1 VSVRDV
7 AEQIATSP
15 KVAGSVS
22 ALTTGSGVGTVF
34 DLIPNDIGKLATL
47 IGIILSLVLIYTHWR
62 RGRIQYEKARL
73 EIAILREREAE
84 RIEAARRRRE
94 QHLDG
99 RRSYDCAIEEDL
111 DDPTLR

>member
-1 VSVRDV
+1 MSVRDV

-47 IGIILSLVLIYTHWR
+47 IGIILSVVLIYTHWR
-62 RGRIQYEKARL
+62 RGRVQYEKTRL
-73 EIAILREREAE
+73 EIEILRQREAE
-84 RIEAARRRRE
+84 RIEAARKRRE

-99 RRSYDCAIEEDL
+99 RRAYDCALE
-111 DDPTLR
+111 DDPDLPS

>member
-1 VSVRDV
+1 MSVRDV

-47 IGIILSLVLIYTHWR
+47 IGIILSVVLIYTHWR
-62 RGRIQYEKARL
+62 RGRIQYEKTRL
-73 EIAILREREAE
+73 EIEILRQREAKPPAS
-84 RIEAARRRRE
+84 AANNTSTAAALTIARSKTTPTSPVSRR
-94 QHLDG
+94 L
-99 RRSYDCAIEEDL
+99 
-111 DDPTLR
+111 